1 MPLLLDGDYEALKAR
16 GLKMLE
22 DEPNRF
28 LVLPEYMLPDGLYQ
42 QKAADIL
49 VALPRNYN
57 HDGNDMFW
65 TYPRLVR
72 ADGKPI
78 PATNDPGAGDNR
90 VFGEKE
96 FCRWSRHWQ
105 NGSSVWKP
113 GKDNIVTI
121 LRRIAW
127 ALGSPDT
134 K

>member
-1 MPLLLDGDYEALKAR
+1 MPLLLDTDYEELKAR
-16 GLKMLE
+16 GLKIIE

-28 LVLPEYMLPDGLYQ
+28 LVLPEYVLPDGLYR
-42 QKAADIL
+42 QKAGDIL
-49 VALPRNYN
+49 VVIPTNYN
-57 HDGNDMFW
+57 QGGNDMFW

-78 PATNDPGAGDNR
+78 PATNDPGGGDNR
-90 VFGEKE
+90 AFAGKE

-105 NGSSVWKP
+105 SGPSVWKP

-121 LRRIAW
+121 LRRLAW
-127 ALGSPDT
+127 ALGNPDA